1 MSSGQIDFSGSCNDS
16 AKENEPKNQKFTKD
30 LFRSTNLT
38 IYYVP
43 GLVLA
48 AETNKTGFVF
58 KLIIVLLGV
67 GMQIQN

>member
-16 AKENEPKNQKFTKD
+16 VKEKEPKNQKFTKHH
-30 LFRSTNLT
+30 FRSTNLI
-38 IYYVP
+38 IYCVP

-48 AETNKTGFVF
+48 AETNKIGFVF
-58 KLIIVLLGV
+58 KLIIILLGV

>member
-1 MSSGQIDFSGSCNDS
+1 MSSGQIFLE
-16 AKENEPKNQKFTKD
+16 AVMIQQKKMNQKTI
-30 LFRSTNLT
+30 

-48 AETNKTGFVF
+48 AETNKIGFVF

>member
-1 MSSGQIDFSGSCNDS
+1 MIQQ
-16 AKENEPKNQKFTKD
+16 KKMNQKTI
-30 LFRSTNLT
+30 

-48 AETNKTGFVF
+48 AETNKIGFVF

-67 GMQIQN
+67 GMQIRN

>member
-1 MSSGQIDFSGSCNDS
+1 MIQQKKRRQKTRSSLSITSGQQI
-16 AKENEPKNQKFTKD
+16 
-30 LFRSTNLT
+30 LLST
-38 IYYVP
+38 YYVP